1 MIFRFALL
9 TTAVLMCLASL
20 SCQNV
25 STPLEKTIARA
36 DETVATGALHTIATA
51 QQTYSISNN
60 GNFATF
66 QQLAGGGY
74 LDSRFNSEQPAL
86 KAYVLTME
94 VGSAADGPYFRCHAD
109 PAGDG
114 PQGRHFYIDST
125 SNYIRVNAT
134 QSASASDPIT
144 E

>member
-9 TTAVLMCLASL
+9 ATAVLICLASL
-20 SCQNV
+20 ACQNV

-36 DETVATGALHTIATA
+36 DEAVATGALHTIATA

-60 GNFATF
+60 GSFATF
-66 QQLAGGGY
+66 QQLAGSGY
-74 LDSRFNSEQPAL
+74 LDSRFNSEHPAL
-86 KAYVLTME
+86 KDYVLTME

-114 PQGRHFYIDST
+114 SQGRHFYIDST
-125 SNYIRVNAT
+125 SNFIRVNAT
-134 QSASASDPIT
+134 QAASASDPIT
-144 E
+144 Q

>member
-9 TTAVLMCLASL
+9 ATTLVMCLGAL
-20 SCQNV
+20 SCQNA
-25 STPLEKTIARA
+25 STPLEKTVARA
-36 DETVATGALHTIATA
+36 DETVATGALHTVATA

-60 GNFATF
+60 GSFATF

-86 KAYVLTME
+86 KDYVLTME

-109 PAGDG
+109 PAGPG

-125 SNYIRVNAT
+125 SNFVRVNAT

-144 E
+144 Q